1 MDRTTQRLLVSQARV
16 GRLATVTA
24 SGKAHVVP
32 VCFALI
38 GEVVYSAVDHKP
50 KRSTDLRR
58 IGNIVAT
65 GSTSLLVD
73 HFEEDWSALWWVRL
87 DGTGRLV
94 ADEVERVLAIGALTE
109 KYEQY
114 RQRRP
119 DQAIIAID
127 VQHWM
132 SWSASAL
139 PKLI

>member
-1 MDRTTQRLLVSQARV
+1 M
-16 GRLATVTA
+16 
-24 SGKAHVVP
+24 
-32 VCFALI
+32 CFALI